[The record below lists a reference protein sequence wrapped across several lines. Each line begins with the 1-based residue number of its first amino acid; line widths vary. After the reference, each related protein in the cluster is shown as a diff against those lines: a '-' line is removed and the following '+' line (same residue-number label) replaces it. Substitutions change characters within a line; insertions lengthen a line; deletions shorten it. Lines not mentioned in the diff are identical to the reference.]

1 MPRSQYLCDL
11 SLDELIELSAA
22 HGYPPFQGKILHKW
36 IFKKGAQCLEDM
48 TDLPKSFRAELAQGF
63 HLHRIERIDAQS
75 SADGTEK
82 LLYRLHDGH
91 CIETVKIPEGDRL
104 TLCISTQVGCSVGC
118 RFCAS
123 GRKGLERNLEPGEI
137 VDQVLLTIDQGAEAL
152 TNIVFMGIGEP
163 LLNFNALAEAI
174 RIINGPQGLE
184 FGARRITV
192 STVGLPEGMR
202 KLADLGL
209 QINMAVSLHAADEKK
224 RADLIPMARKI
235 RLREILDAA
244 DYFREKTTRDVMFE
258 ILLLR
263 EVNDGLDDAR
273 KLAAL
278 LKGRKCL
285 VNLIPFNAIKGLPF
299 DAPGRERVDAFRSVL
314 EGARMAVTV
323 RRARGRDI
331 RAACGQLRLKRMEN

>member
-1 MPRSQYLCDL
+1 MPRSEYLCDL
-11 SLDELIELSAA
+11 SLDELIELASS
-22 HGYPPFQGKILHKW
+22 HGYPAFQGRILHKW
-36 IFKKGAQCLEDM
+36 VFKKGARSMDDM
-48 TDLPKSFRAELAQGF
+48 TDLPRSFRDDLEKDYR
-63 HLHRIERIDAQS
+63 LHRLERIDAQS
-75 SADGTEK
+75 SNDGTEK

-91 CIETVKIPEGDRL
+91 SIETVKIPEGERL
-104 TLCISTQVGCSVGC
+104 TLCISTQVGCPVGC

-123 GRKGLERNLEPGEI
+123 GRKGLERNLEAGEI
-137 VDQVLLTIDQGAEAL
+137 VDQVLLTIDKGAEAL

-163 LLNFNALAEAI
+163 LLNFDALAEAI
-174 RIINGPQGLE
+174 KVINGPQGLE

-192 STVGLPEGMR
+192 STVGIPERMR

-224 RADLIPMARKI
+224 RADLIPMARKV
-235 RLREILDAA
+235 RLEEILEAA

-263 EVNDGLDDAR
+263 DVNDGNEDAR
-273 KLAAL
+273 KLADL
-278 LKGRKCL
+278 LRGRKCL

-299 DAPGRERVDAFRSVL
+299 DAPGRERVEAFRSVL
-314 EGARMAVTV
+314 EAARIAVTV

-331 RAACGQLRLKRMEN
+331 RAACGQLRLKRMES